1 MKNNVIAL
9 IAGLGLSS
17 GAIACPEFLDT
28 EMRKLSSKE
37 TINFCESYAGKPM
50 LIVNT
55 ASNCGYTPQFS
66 GLESLHQ
73 EYKDKGLVV
82 VGFSSDDFFQ
92 EENDEADAATVCFE
106 KYDVSFPVMAT
117 TSVRGRN
124 ANPVFKGLGEAQ
136 GYPRWN
142 FNKYVV
148 SGDGEVVAKF
158 GASVGP
164 DSDELRNLIDEV
176 TVGGE

>member
-28 EMRKLSSKE
+28 EMRKLGSKE

-73 EYKDKGLVV
+73 EYKDKGLLSLAFRRTISSKKKMTRLMRQPYVSAGTRFHFRLWQRHQCV
-82 VGFSSDDFFQ
+82 VGVQTLSSRDWEKHRVTHAGTSTNTWSQ
-92 EENDEADAATVCFE
+92 ETV
-106 KYDVSFPVMAT
+106 KWLLNL
-117 TSVRGRN
+117 GR
-124 ANPVFKGLGEAQ
+124 V
-136 GYPRWN
+136 
-142 FNKYVV
+142 
-148 SGDGEVVAKF
+148 
-158 GASVGP
+158 
-164 DSDELRNLIDEV
+164 
-176 TVGGE
+176 

>member
-92 EENDEADAATVCFE
+92 EENDL
-106 KYDVSFPVMAT
+106 S
-117 TSVRGRN
+117 
-124 ANPVFKGLGEAQ
+124 
-136 GYPRWN
+136 
-142 FNKYVV
+142 
-148 SGDGEVVAKF
+148 
-158 GASVGP
+158 
-164 DSDELRNLIDEV
+164 LIHI
-176 TVGGE
+176 

>member
-17 GAIACPEFLDT
+17 GAVACPEFLDA

-117 TSVRGRN
+117 TSVRGRD
-124 ANPVFKGLGEAQ
+124 ANLSSRVWEKH
-136 GYPRWN
+136 R
-142 FNKYVV
+142 VTR
-148 SGDGEVVAKF
+148 
-158 GASVGP
+158 VGT
-164 DSDELRNLIDEV
+164 STSTWSQQRVKWLLNLDRV
-176 TVGGE
+176 